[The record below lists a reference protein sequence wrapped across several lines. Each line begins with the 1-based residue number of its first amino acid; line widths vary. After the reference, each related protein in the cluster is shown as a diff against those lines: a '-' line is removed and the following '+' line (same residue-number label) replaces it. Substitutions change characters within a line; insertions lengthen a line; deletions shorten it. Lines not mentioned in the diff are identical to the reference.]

1 MSGPNRPVLPIKC
14 DQCEYNTPM
23 VIQVT
28 ICTTDPN
35 MPGSSEYKKIQICP
49 LCIDEVARML
59 TRRRD
64 EALRSGPK
72 IVGPR

>member
-1 MSGPNRPVLPIKC
+1 
-14 DQCEYNTPM
+14 M